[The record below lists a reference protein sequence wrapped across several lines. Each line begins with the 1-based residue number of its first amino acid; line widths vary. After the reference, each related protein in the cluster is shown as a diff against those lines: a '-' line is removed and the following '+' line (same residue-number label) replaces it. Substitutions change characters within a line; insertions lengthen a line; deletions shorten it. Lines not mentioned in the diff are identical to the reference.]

1 MLGGIPG
8 GLAAARFG
16 PKLAV
21 VSGLALLAF
30 ASFAFAA
37 ADGPWALGLARFV
50 QGASSTVTWAGA
62 LAWLTVATPRARRG
76 ELIGTAFGAAVFGA
90 ILGPMF
96 GAVAD
101 AVSVRASF
109 ATVGVGAVALALW
122 AASRPAL
129 PPEEQAP
136 GAVGR
141 AFSDRGFVGGLWLNT
156 LPALLFG
163 MLVVLVPLRLDVG
176 GFAPFAIGT
185 VFLAAGLVE
194 VAVNPV
200 LGRFSDR
207 RGRLLPI
214 RLALAASVVVAV
226 AFAAARDPYV
236 VSLLAVLA
244 AIAFGAFYTPG
255 MALVS
260 DRTEAAGLSQ
270 AIGFGIMNTAW
281 ALGNMSGPAIAGSLA
296 EVGRRRLALPARR
309 SAVRA
314 HARRDGEALED
325 PGGVE
330 RRLRVALAVD
340 ERVVARARVHRQP
353 RLDGVPAVVPIDQVV
368 DVAEVPAL
376 GERTPR
382 GRALRAP
389 RRRRRAPAR
398 APPSARR
405 SPAAAACT
413 AAGRRARRGSWSR
426 PAGSCAAEAAAPGR

>member
-1 MLGGIPG
+1 MRRLVVFVSTVVFIDAMLFGALAPLVPGYAEEFGLSKAGAGLLVGAFGAGALLGGIPG

-62 LAWLTVATPRARRG
+62 LAWLTVATPRERRG

-129 PPEEQAP
+129 RPEEQAP

-163 MLVVLVPLRLDVG
+163 MLVVLVPLRLDDG

-236 VSLLAVLA
+236 VSLLAVFA

-260 DRTEAAGLSQ
+260 DRSEAAGLSQ

-296 EVGRRRLALPARR
+296 EAAGDALPYLL
-309 SAVRA
+309 
-314 HARRDGEALED
+314 GGALC
-325 PGGVE
+325 
-330 RRLRVALAVD
+330 ALT
-340 ERVVARARVHRQP
+340 
-353 RLDGVPAVVPIDQVV
+353 L
-368 DVAEVPAL
+368 
-376 GERTPR
+376 
-382 GRALRAP
+382 
-389 RRRRRAPAR
+389 
-398 APPSARR
+398 
-405 SPAAAACT
+405 AATGKRWRIQAASSG
-413 AAGRRARRGSWSR
+413 AF
-426 PAGSCAAEAAAPGR
+426 E